1 MPNNNEHLYREMLER
16 WHRCK
21 RQMPGLDHDHLLPK
35 PEDYGFAPGDR
46 RAEEIMFEVKREFAR
61 ME

>member
-1 MPNNNEHLYREMLER
+1 MSDPFYEIEDRAEAEAGDLSR
-16 WHRCK
+16 
-21 RQMPGLDHDHLLPK
+21 PK